1 MSIRDRLIK
10 ALENNPDSIVLRHEL
25 SALGSRSQ
33 VTDSLRDLV
42 ASGFL
47 SKLGIGVYIKNKCHS
62 KHNTQHNPD
71 LCITLT
77 KEIFKKLATPIKNIK
92 IDHIAG
98 QDVCIVDTG
107 TQRISR
113 KLEINGIPIR
123 YHQHPKIVQYGKNY
137 FLSLSQDVD
146 KLPTKGVRKF
156 IEKLAAAHGVQ
167 YQRTGLDDFAESVTR
182 LAGDEIELDVTEK
195 LLITLKKKDL
205 ISGRQLARLMTNY
218 MREAK
223 NVRSVRRL

>member
-1 MSIRDRLIK
+1 MSIKDKLIK
-10 ALENNPDSIVLRHEL
+10 ALENSPDSIVLRHEL
-25 SALGSRSQ
+25 SALGGRTQ

-47 SKLGIGVYIKNKCHS
+47 TKPGLGIYVKNEHRQYKGLYTS
-62 KHNTQHNPD
+62 D
-71 LCITLT
+71 RCITVV
-77 KEIFKKLATPIKNIK
+77 KEIFKKLDTPVKDIK

-98 QDVCIVDTG
+98 QDICIVDIG
-107 TQRISR
+107 AQRVSR

-123 YHQHPKIVQYGKNY
+123 YSNNQKISNGDY

-146 KLPTKGVRKF
+146 NLPTKGVRKF
-156 IEKLAAAHGVQ
+156 IEKLAAAHGIQ

-182 LAGDEIELDVTEK
+182 LAGDEIELDITEK
-195 LLITLKKKDL
+195 LLIALKKKDL

-218 MREAK
+218 MREVK

>member
-1 MSIRDRLIK
+1 MSIKDKLIK
-10 ALENNPDSIVLRHEL
+10 ALENSPDSIVLRHEL
-25 SALGSRSQ
+25 SALGGRTQ

-47 SKLGIGVYIKNKCHS
+47 TKPGLGIYVKNEHRQYKGLYNS
-62 KHNTQHNPD
+62 D
-71 LCITLT
+71 RCITVV
-77 KEIFKKLATPIKNIK
+77 KEIFKKLDTPVKDIK

-98 QDVCIVDTG
+98 QDICIVDIG
-107 TQRISR
+107 AQRVSR

-123 YHQHPKIVQYGKNY
+123 YSNNQKISNGDY
-137 FLSLSQDVD
+137 LLSQDVD
-146 KLPTKGVRKF
+146 DLPTKGVRKF
-156 IEKLAAAHGVQ
+156 IEKLAAAHGIQ

-182 LAGDEIELDVTEK
+182 LAGDEIELDITEK
-195 LLITLKKKDL
+195 LLIALKKKDL

-218 MREAK
+218 MREVK

>member
-1 MSIRDRLIK
+1 MSIKDKLIK
-10 ALENNPDSIVLRHEL
+10 ALENSPDSIVLRHEL
-25 SALGSRSQ
+25 SALGGRTQ

-47 SKLGIGVYIKNKCHS
+47 TKPGLGIYVKNEHRQYKGLYTS
-62 KHNTQHNPD
+62 D
-71 LCITLT
+71 RCITVV
-77 KEIFKKLATPIKNIK
+77 KEIFKKLDTPVKDIK

-98 QDVCIVDTG
+98 QDICIVDIG
-107 TQRISR
+107 AQRVSR

-123 YHQHPKIVQYGKNY
+123 YSNNQKISNWDC
-137 FLSLSQDVD
+137 LLSQDVD
-146 KLPTKGVRKF
+146 DLPTKGVRKF
-156 IEKLAAAHGVQ
+156 IEKVAAANGIQ

-182 LAGDEIELDVTEK
+182 LAGDEIELDITEK
-195 LLITLKKKDL
+195 LLIALKKKDL

-218 MREAK
+218 MREVK